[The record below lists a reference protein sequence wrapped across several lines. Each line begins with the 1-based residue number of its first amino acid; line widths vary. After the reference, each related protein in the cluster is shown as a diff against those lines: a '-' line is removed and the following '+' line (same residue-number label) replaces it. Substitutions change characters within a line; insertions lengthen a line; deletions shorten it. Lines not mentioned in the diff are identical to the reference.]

1 MAWVGGRRVNRLFR
15 ITSYVLL
22 LVFGSS
28 MGDWPYIDEL
38 FEPRAHHQEESLITQ
53 SLGSTDTQESTDVFE
68 ILVGIQLVVG
78 RANSNSLPTSHIGFT
93 TVVSQFQSRSPE
105 LFLRP
110 PAGAFR
116 V

>member
-1 MAWVGGRRVNRLFR
+1 MNRLYR
-15 ITSYVLL
+15 ITSYILL

-38 FEPRAHHQEESLITQ
+38 FERPAHHQEESLTTQ

-93 TVVSQFQSRSPE
+93 TDVSQFQSRSPE

>member
-1 MAWVGGRRVNRLFR
+1 M
-15 ITSYVLL
+15 L

-28 MGDWPYIDEL
+28 MGDWPYVDEL
-38 FEPRAHHQEESLITQ
+38 LEQAAHHQEERLIAQ
-53 SLGSTDTQESTDVFE
+53 SLDSTDTRESTDVFE

-78 RANSNSLPTSHIGFT
+78 RANGNSLPTFHTGFT